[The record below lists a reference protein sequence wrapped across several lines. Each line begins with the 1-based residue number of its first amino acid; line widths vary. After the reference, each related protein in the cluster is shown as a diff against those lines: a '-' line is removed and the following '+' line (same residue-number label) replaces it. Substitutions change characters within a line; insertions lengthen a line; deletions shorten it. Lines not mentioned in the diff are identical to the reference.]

1 MSSDYLIW
9 NELIFRKIFNKD
21 NTNRAVSIYVDEELL
36 DLWYQESAAFD
47 KKDNKIRGYAHFIE
61 SCKKFLLHEPKDIAT
76 RISFLSRDWKNRG
89 FKVDQAP
96 TFIGLLA
103 LLVLASSWGLS
114 RFFASSFYPRY
125 WDMMGQSG
133 KDTMI
138 PDINDVRNTWS
149 ALQEWTISN
158 DFLFGS
164 FTVRTLSPTWKNVG
178 IIIAQ
183 GLLRPDDE
191 IQLRNIFFEY
201 GADKELDYPDATLLA
216 WISEKLSNLSPRARV
231 AFQSEVNR
239 ELFLERIRQELE
251 MWDGEPADA
260 GDLGNR
266 KRSLGRHA
274 LLCLVDKPE
283 ASFTIRVDLS
293 SRDGEQDVLEFR
305 EKDNNLINLKAPS
318 DGSPLSLPLR
328 QTFQNDGISVQRPDE
343 VYRIKTATAFS
354 HFLSSSLISTR
365 QGTGNTYKP
374 SSGDLR
380 IFAKIP
386 SVSLTEYVEVSTLR
400 RNIKH
405 ILLVSCNH
413 EHLSRIE
420 EWARRFSESST
431 EIEKYKPS
439 FLNETKWKFIALTD
453 SVREIDG
460 VHIPQLRFEQKKIA
474 KLEGGLRFFGLGN
487 KYLKS
492 LPPKLVFNTIHPV
505 RVTVGGEV
513 VDYVDP
519 SAPFEFGSLLSIGH
533 NHIQV
538 FEITPEGMLPES
550 AELDLSLHDYA
561 EWTPEGKAVWK
572 HESAEINTVNS
583 SGLLLGCRTGQI
595 LPIDKSEG
603 VNFTWSIHVN
613 GSGHKLAIP
622 CANLHACGVGIEKLI
637 STKFEINGRT
647 SSRDSQIIW
656 MRTFREAKL
665 HPLVSNNPDFKRLW
679 EVVNRAIDA
688 KVKIV

>member
-1 MSSDYLIW
+1 M
-9 NELIFRKIFNKD
+9 
-21 NTNRAVSIYVDEELL
+21 
-36 DLWYQESAAFD
+36 
-47 KKDNKIRGYAHFIE
+47 
-61 SCKKFLLHEPKDIAT
+61 
-76 RISFLSRDWKNRG
+76 
-89 FKVDQAP
+89 
-96 TFIGLLA
+96 
-103 LLVLASSWGLS
+103 
-114 RFFASSFYPRY
+114 
-125 WDMMGQSG
+125 
-133 KDTMI
+133 
-138 PDINDVRNTWS
+138 
-149 ALQEWTISN
+149 
-158 DFLFGS
+158 
-164 FTVRTLSPTWKNVG
+164 
-178 IIIAQ
+178 
-183 GLLRPDDE
+183 
-191 IQLRNIFFEY
+191 
-201 GADKELDYPDATLLA
+201 
-216 WISEKLSNLSPRARV
+216 
-231 AFQSEVNR
+231 
-239 ELFLERIRQELE
+239 
-251 MWDGEPADA
+251 
-260 GDLGNR
+260 
-266 KRSLGRHA
+266 
-274 LLCLVDKPE
+274 
-283 ASFTIRVDLS
+283 
-293 SRDGEQDVLEFR
+293 
-305 EKDNNLINLKAPS
+305 
-318 DGSPLSLPLR
+318 
-328 QTFQNDGISVQRPDE
+328 
-343 VYRIKTATAFS
+343 
-354 HFLSSSLISTR
+354 
-365 QGTGNTYKP
+365 
-374 SSGDLR
+374 R

-386 SVSLTEYVEVSTLR
+386 SVSLTEYVEVSALR

-519 SAPFEFGSLLSIGH
+519 SAPFELGSLLSIGH

-538 FEITPEGMLPES
+538 FEITPKGMLPES

-561 EWTPEGKAVWK
+561 EWTPEGKGVWK

-603 VNFTWSIHVN
+603 VIFTWSIHVN
-613 GSGHKLAIP
+613 SSGHKLAIP

-637 STKFEINGRT
+637 GTKFEINGRT